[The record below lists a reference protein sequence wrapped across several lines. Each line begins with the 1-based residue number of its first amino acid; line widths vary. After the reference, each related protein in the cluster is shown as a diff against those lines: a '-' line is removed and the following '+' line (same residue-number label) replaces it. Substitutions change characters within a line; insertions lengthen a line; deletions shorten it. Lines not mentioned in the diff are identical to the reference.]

1 MSALIMSEPKNNQ
14 AKTQF
19 KPRGEIPRSKQ
30 PIGVR
35 LPLDLDAIV
44 RSLENR
50 TEWIESAI
58 REKLERE
65 NRL

>member
-1 MSALIMSEPKNNQ
+1 MQPLVMSQKTNNQ

-19 KPRGEIPRSKQ
+19 KPKGEIPRSKQ
-30 PIGVR
+30 PIGIR

-65 NRL
+65 KRI